1 MEEVN
6 NCVSITF
13 HFNYRFLIK
22 RLHFLFRFD
31 CMKSICSF
39 ILFISFALTS
49 CAQKIDAIV
58 GINKEVD
65 PYHFTSVK
73 TLTTTHAAVACA
85 HPIAAEIGLAVMKR
99 GGNAFDAMI
108 ATQLAL
114 AVIYPAAGN
123 LGGGGFTVAK
133 TSKDFLIALDYREVS
148 PAKGSRDMYIDS
160 AGNAR
165 TDWSQNGHL
174 SVGVP
179 GTVAGLFAEHQYAKL
194 PFKDLIQPAIDL
206 AEKGFVL
213 TENEAASLNENRA
226 DIIQYNTKPTAFVKQ
241 TEWKK
246 GDTLLQPEL
255 AQTLIRI
262 RDLGMK
268 GFYEGETAALI
279 VAEMQRGKGIISL
292 DDLKN
297 YVCKKRRP
305 VVFDYRGY
313 TVVSM
318 PPSSSGGI
326 ILGEMLKM
334 IEPYPMHDY
343 GFQTKKSVQLMI
355 EAERRAYADRAKH
368 LGDPEFWDVPQN
380 VLLSDAYIKQRMSD
394 YDSTKASKSEDI
406 QAGNIHESNQTT
418 HISIVDNKGNMVA
431 VTTTL
436 NNSYG
441 SKTVVGGAGFFLNDE
456 MDDFSIKPGV
466 PNMYGALGGDANAIA
481 PGKRMLS
488 SMTPTLVLKDDKPFM
503 VVGTPGGTTITT
515 SVFQSIVNVVDFGMN
530 AEDAVDKPKF
540 HHQWYPDDVEIEQGF
555 NETTAQ
561 QLKNMGY
568 KLVNTDAI
576 GRTELIKILPNGKFE
591 AAADIR
597 GDDSVSGY

>member
-1 MEEVN
+1 M
-6 NCVSITF
+6 
-13 HFNYRFLIK
+13 K
-22 RLHFLFRFD
+22 KFLF
-31 CMKSICSF
+31 
-39 ILFISFALTS
+39 ILLTNNIVLS
-49 CAQKIDAIV
+49 LCAQISKPIV
-58 GINKEVD
+58 GVGNEVD

-73 TLTTTHAAVACA
+73 TLTVAHGCVASA
-85 HPIAAEIGLAVMKR
+85 HPLASEIGLAILKR

-114 AVIYPAAGN
+114 AVVYPGAGN
-123 LGGGGFTVAK
+123 IGGGGFTVARTK
-133 TSKDFLIALDYREVS
+133 NDSLIALDYREEA
-148 PAKGSRDMYIDS
+148 PLKASRNMYIDS

-179 GTVAGLFAEHQYAKL
+179 GTVAGLFAEHKYAKL

-206 AEKGFVL
+206 AERGYVL
-213 TENEAASLNENRA
+213 KKNDAANLNSNKE
-226 DIIQYNTKPTAFVKQ
+226 DFLKYNTKPNAFVKQ
-241 TEWKK
+241 YPWKE
-246 GDTLLQPEL
+246 GDTLFQPEL
-255 AQTLIRI
+255 AKTLKLIR
-262 RDLGMK
+262 DDGMK
-268 GFYEGETAALI
+268 GFYEGETAKLI
-279 VAEMQRGKGIISL
+279 VEEMQRGKGFINY

-297 YVCKKRRP
+297 YVCKPRKP
-305 VVFDYRGY
+305 TEFDYRGY
-313 TVVSM
+313 HVVSM

-355 EAERRAYADRAKH
+355 EAERRAYADRAEH
-368 LGDPEFWDVPQN
+368 LGDPDFWKVPEN
-380 VLLSDAYIKQRMSD
+380 ILLSDAYTKKRMSD
-394 YDSTKASKSEDI
+394 YDSTKASKSENI
-406 QAGNIHESNQTT
+406 KAGNVHESNQTT
-418 HISIVDNKGNMVA
+418 HISIIDAEGNMVA

-436 NNSYG
+436 NNGYG

-466 PNMYGALGGDANAIA
+466 PNLYGAVGGDANAIA

-488 SMTPTLVLKDDKPFM
+488 SMTPTLVLKNNKPFM

-540 HHQWYPDDVEIEQGF
+540 HHQWLPDTVMIEKGF
-555 NETTAQ
+555 NKTTAQ
-561 QLKNMGY
+561 QLKDMGY
-568 KLVNTDAI
+568 KLIELNGI
-576 GRTELIKILPNGKFE
+576 GRTELIKILPDGKRE
-591 AAADIR
+591 VAADIR